1 MILPVVFFFANSDA
15 FFLLLLIK
23 SFPICRTIEITVQ
36 RAKTALFAWSIRQNT
51 SKPRFYSLIL
61 LALATFSACKLC
73 KIGS

>member
-1 MILPVVFFFANSDA
+1 MHRFERHRTPFTPMQVHRSLRH
-15 FFLLLLIK
+15 LH
-23 SFPICRTIEITVQ
+23 RTIEITVQ
-36 RAKTALFAWSIRQNT
+36 RAKTALFAWSIRRNT